1 MFSVAELYEPL
12 IERDLAAVPAAV
24 AAFRAEHDSHE
35 LFLAV
40 ARFAVLAFAPSEHSK
55 HALLAVV
62 AAHDLRDEYGDRW
75 DALLTECARYVAASR
90 QPWSE
95 PPLLDPPAVEAED
108 APLEALQAAIEA
120 KDRLAGERWLAA
132 NLSDPN
138 LERNLIAISSAHLDD
153 FGSNLLITSA
163 AFRLATL
170 LGEKGRFAV
179 LRAATWQLTAGA
191 EGEEAGGEAV
201 VDREKLLAL
210 LIGEASAERGSLPSI
225 HRVLLFAAAIETR
238 SERAL
243 SYLARASRAPGVPI
257 TEARIAAL
265 QPPPVY
271 SLARDYAQALLAWAV
286 AKRLRGQFPT
296 VDLDALIVAA
306 ELNRQHGESFDEWS
320 LA

>member
-1 MFSVAELYEPL
+1 MSSVSELYEPL

-24 AAFRAEHDSHE
+24 TAFRAEHDSHE

-55 HALLAVV
+55 HAFLAVL
-62 AAHDLRDEYGDRW
+62 AAHDLRDEYGERW

-95 PPLLDPPAVEAED
+95 PPLLEPPKVEPAD
-108 APLEALQAAIEA
+108 RPLEVLQAAIEA

-132 NLSDPN
+132 NLENPI
-138 LERNLIAISSAHLDD
+138 LERDLIAISSAHLDD

-179 LRAATWQLTAGA
+179 LRVAVWQLTSGA
-191 EGEEAGGEAV
+191 EGEEAGGDDAV
-201 VDREKLLAL
+201 DAEELLAR
-210 LIGEASAERGSLPSI
+210 LIAEASAERGSLPSI
-225 HRVLLFAAAIETR
+225 HRILLFAASIETR
-238 SERAL
+238 SDRAL
-243 SYLARASRAPGVPI
+243 SYLARTSHARTI
-257 TEARIAAL
+257 TEARTAAL
-265 QPPPVY
+265 GPPPVY
-271 SLARDYAQALLAWAV
+271 PLARDYAQTLLAWGV
-286 AKRLRGQFPT
+286 AKRLRGQFRS